1 MGKLLSRADI
11 LGREDRTYRDV
22 KCPEWGGTVRVQ
34 SMTGAEREEFENSFM
49 EDAKDGS
56 RKVNRKN
63 ILEKLLVVVCVDQ
76 EGVRLFSD
84 GDVALLAQKNSAPLT
99 RLQTVAQKLNGIGSQ
114 ELEELEKN
122 SEAAPGGDSF
132 SPLPES

>member
-1 MGKLLSRADI
+1 MGLLSRADI
-11 LGREDRTYRDV
+11 LGMDDRTYQDIKV
-22 KCPEWGGTVRVQ
+22 KEWGGAVRVQ

-76 EGVRLFSD
+76 EGNRLFSD
-84 GDVALLAQKNSAPLT
+84 GDVALLAQKNSAALT

-122 SEAAPGGDSF
+122 SEAAHGGDLS